1 MEQTY
6 LDCCNGSTQKCPE
19 VNNEIMTGML
29 ILTGSTD
36 ISSETIEEVNG
47 LCINC
52 GSFETRPRMS

>member
-6 LDCCNGSTQKCPE
+6 LNCWNGATQKCPE

-29 ILTGSTD
+29 TLMGSTD
-36 ISSETIEEVNG
+36 ISSETIEAVNG

-52 GSFETRPRMS
+52 VSFEARPRMS